1 MALLP
6 ILRRRAKVEEH
17 ERLNELQLKLAEL
30 SLSQKKVKQ
39 LEVEIEAELVKV
51 DRLLT
56 EIDNLR
62 EAAWTGRRK

>member
-1 MALLP
+1 M
-6 ILRRRAKVEEH
+6 EEH

>member
-1 MALLP
+1 
-6 ILRRRAKVEEH
+6 LRRRAKVEEH